1 MAFVLERHPLILEIR
16 ALNDLLREL
25 IRKVP
30 KTHKKSGE
38 LDNSPARH
46 GPGLGI
52 VSVPGSGDNSGSLD
66 QRGPAFGPG
75 NPGTAVTPTNNG
87 PSTQGFQGLP
97 GGGGSGLPSDG
108 GGGW

>member
-1 MAFVLERHPLILEIR
+1 MKPYAQQPMRAQMQAFIAALLALEAAIPKP
-16 ALNDLLREL
+16 
-25 IRKVP
+25 RK
-30 KTHKKSGE
+30 KAGE
-38 LDNSPARH
+38 LDN
-46 GPGLGI
+46 GPHRRRGGLGI